1 MEVCSSYRCAMPQ
14 HNAVQL
20 FLGQNVIPT
29 IQCSSAK
36 QAHSRHC
43 VTAATPKEVCSSH
56 RCAMT
61 QHNAVQLFLGQNVI
75 PTIQCSSSKQAH
87 SRHYVTAVSP
97 MQFFSSDRC
106 AVTQHKC
113 SAALFRAKCNPHC
126 SVLLCKTGSQQA
138 LCNCSK
144 SYGVFLLIQ
153 VCSDPVQ
160 MQCNC
165 SRQNA

>member
-1 MEVCSSYRCAMPQ
+1 VQLCSGQNAIPTVQCCPAKQAHSRQCFIAFKPMEVCSSYRCAMPQ

-61 QHNAVQLFLGQNVI
+61 QH
-75 PTIQCSSSKQAH
+75 
-87 SRHYVTAVSP
+87 
-97 MQFFSSDRC
+97 
-106 AVTQHKC
+106 KC